1 MNAPA
6 GASTLPDLANSKTM
20 ELSNRRSDLLASL
33 TDQERNVLDLIALGL
48 TNREIANQMFLS
60 EKTVKNYV
68 TRLLQKCQVRNRTE
82 AAILTLQAPN
92 PEW

>member
-6 GASTLPDLANSKTM
+6 GASTLPDLANSKTT
-20 ELSNRRSDLLASL
+20 ELSNRRSDLLATL
-33 TDQERNVLDLIALGL
+33 TDQERNVLDLIAVGF

-82 AAILTLQAPN
+82 AAILTLQASN
-92 PEW
+92 PKW